1 MRLPLAATSLATA
14 FTVTTTPQLAFSGML
29 HLTHISPSVAA
40 DAAVAT
46 AVAITTAALA
56 AAFAAT
62 STTVTLAPAALGVK
76 VPPARGTTS
85 PRAG

>member
-1 MRLPLAATSLATA
+1 MRLPLATTSLATA

-40 DAAVAT
+40 VAT
-46 AVAITTAALA
+46 AVAIATAALA

-62 STTVTLAPAALGVK
+62 STVTLAPAALGVR

>member
-29 HLTHISPSVAA
+29 HLTHISPSV
-40 DAAVAT
+40 AAVAT

>member
-1 MRLPLAATSLATA
+1 MRLPLATTSLATA

-40 DAAVAT
+40 VAT
-46 AVAITTAALA
+46 AVAIATAALA

-62 STTVTLAPAALGVK
+62 STTVTLAPAALGVR

>member
-40 DAAVAT
+40 VAAVAT
-46 AVAITTAALA
+46 AVAIATAALA

-62 STTVTLAPAALGVK
+62 STVTLAPAALGVR

>member
-40 DAAVAT
+40 VAT
-46 AVAITTAALA
+46 AVAIATAALA

-62 STTVTLAPAALGVK
+62 STVTLAPAALGVR